1 MPRQQG
7 TPNYKN
13 YRWRLVH
20 MKEGKIQE
28 GKYSSIR
35 EMNEDT
41 GYNWNTDFINRLWT
55 QSYDTGGKLGKNS
68 FVSRW
73 GHIKLDKIKEKRE
86 KPPGETQP
94 IVST

>member
-13 YRWRLVH
+13 YRWRLIHLVD
-20 MKEGKIQE
+20 GKIQE

-41 GYNWNTDFINRLWT
+41 GYKWNTDFVNRLWT
-55 QSYDTGGKLGKNS
+55 QSYDSTAKLGENS
-68 FVSRW
+68 FLKRW
-73 GHIKLDKIKEKRE
+73 GHIKLEKIQEKRSNPQE
-86 KPPGETQP
+86 A
-94 IVST
+94 IVSA